1 MSNCLLVQR
10 HWALWLF
17 EIALVLVRFD
27 HVARGIVNANHSI
40 TFRYVRHANYLG
52 ETMTYGSFAVMVWHW
67 LPFVVLAWVWIGLFA
82 VNIRLKE
89 ASMSRYPD
97 WEQYKRH
104 TWLLLPLVI

>member
-1 MSNCLLVQR
+1 LLVQR

-27 HVARGIVNANHSI
+27 HVARGIVNANHSV

-89 ASMSRYPD
+89 ASMSRYPAR
-97 WEQYKRH
+97 EQYKRH